1 MTILQHKNFTNDS
14 NKYKINQVIFF
25 VNVSSIMELTE
36 EKNISKEAIFN
47 YIRPVDGIT
56 RLKYIELFEC
66 YRIRKYS
73 LQR

>member
-1 MTILQHKNFTNDS
+1 MTILQHTNFTNDS

-47 YIRPVDGIT
+47 YIRPVDGIA